1 MRLLVRFDNP
11 AETSLFVWRH
21 YEEDVEIAVEHGL
34 AAGMTAI
41 DIGANCGVVTIA
53 MRDAVG
59 PSGRVVSV
67 DPSLAACARVGEQA
81 ALNECTNVEVINA
94 ALGSEE
100 GSTRYFT
107 ATVGPGALPAV
118 DSTFVTEEAVDVAV
132 VTLDRLAADRELEVD
147 LIKIDTDGSETA
159 VLEGAR
165 RTLAEQRPVV
175 VCELF
180 PDGLRRRG
188 SAPAEQARILVDAGY
203 RLLRPR
209 FERQPRILARPPR
222 IEGFEPVRLDDL
234 PQTGNGHNLVAL
246 HSEVSRHARLEE
258 RLTTGAWSGDG
269 HLATLSRSYADQ

>member
-1 MRLLVRFDNP
+1 MSSRGQWLLASAMANAWRHAPVRGFGRPFKRLVLDRSTALGQSIVPYRSMRLLVRFDNP
-11 AETSLFVWRH
+11 AEASLFVWRH

-59 PSGRVVSV
+59 PSGRVVAV
-67 DPSLAACARVGEQA
+67 DPSLAACERVREQA

-100 GSTRYFT
+100 GATRYFT

-118 DSTFVTEEAVDVAV
+118 DSTFVTEEVVDVAV

-165 RTLAEQRPVV
+165 RTLVEQRPVV

-188 SAPAEQARILVDAGY
+188 SSPAEQARILVDVGY

-209 FERQPRILARPPR
+209 FERPP
-222 IEGFEPVRLDDL
+222 
-234 PQTGNGHNLVAL
+234 
-246 HSEVSRHARLEE
+246 
-258 RLTTGAWSGDG
+258 
-269 HLATLSRSYADQ
+269 